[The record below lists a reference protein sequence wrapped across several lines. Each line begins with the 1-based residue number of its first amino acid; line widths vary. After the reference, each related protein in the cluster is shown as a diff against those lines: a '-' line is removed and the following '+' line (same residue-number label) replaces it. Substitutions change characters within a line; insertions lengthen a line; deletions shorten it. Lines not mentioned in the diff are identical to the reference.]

1 MVEAGLLLV
10 EAGSLLVEACLLLVE
25 AGSLLVEAGW
35 DVQMMKPG
43 SKPPPLVAV
52 DAPSGWHVENGDES
66 GAHNA
71 NMLSELLALML
82 LCFW

>member
-1 MVEAGLLLV
+1 
-10 EAGSLLVEACLLLVE
+10 
-25 AGSLLVEAGW
+25 
-35 DVQMMKPG
+35 MMKPG

-71 NMLSELLALML
+71 HMLSELLALML
-82 LCFW
+82 FLVAQLAAQCMLLPCICVWPA

>member
-1 MVEAGLLLV
+1 
-10 EAGSLLVEACLLLVE
+10 
-25 AGSLLVEAGW
+25 
-35 DVQMMKPG
+35 MMKPG

-71 NMLSELLALML
+71 HMLYELLALTL
-82 LCFW
+82 LLAAHKCINAVTGA